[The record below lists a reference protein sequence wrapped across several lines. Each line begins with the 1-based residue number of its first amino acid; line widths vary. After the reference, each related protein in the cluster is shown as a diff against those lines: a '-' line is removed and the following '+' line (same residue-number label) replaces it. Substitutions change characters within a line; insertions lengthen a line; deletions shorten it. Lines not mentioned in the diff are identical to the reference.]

1 MAVVYR
7 SNETTPDNRT
17 ERSIMVALGYT
28 SPSGVSG
35 LSTRKCDF
43 SVRRVLVTDPAAA
56 TAAPNS
62 LLARN
67 SHPVAHYLLGD
78 SALELVEY
86 QALVS
91 AHMYGQ
97 DTLLT
102 IKVVQILVQYALH
115 GQSSVDQASRGRSS
129 ANIVN
134 VGFSKATEC
143 LMRLHRHNIRLHR
156 ALKIGNYLCKENAE
170 TMLPVA
176 QHFPVAL
183 EEVKL
188 SGMSEV
194 RYAPHVGGVHL

>member
-1 MAVVYR
+1 MAIVYR
-7 SNETTPDNRT
+7 SNETTPDKST
-17 ERSIMVALGYT
+17 ERSILATLGYT
-28 SPSGVSG
+28 SPPGVSG
-35 LSTRKCDF
+35 LAPRKCDF
-43 SVRRVLVTDPAAA
+43 YVRRVLVTDPAAA

-78 SALELVEY
+78 AALELVEY

-91 AHMYGQ
+91 AHLYGQ
-97 DTLLT
+97 DNLLT
-102 IKVVQILVQYALH
+102 IKAVQILVQHALH
-115 GQSSVDQASRGRSS
+115 AQGGVAST
-129 ANIVN
+129 AATLN
-134 VGFSKATEC
+134 VGSKATEC
-143 LMRLHRHNIRLHR
+143 LMHLQRHNVRLHR
-156 ALKIGNYLCKENAE
+156 ALKIGNHLCKENVE

-188 SGMSEV
+188 SGMSEI

>member
-78 SALELVEY
+78 AALELVEY

-91 AHMYGQ
+91 AHLYGQ
-97 DTLLT
+97 DNLLT
-102 IKVVQILVQYALH
+102 IKAVQILVQHALH
-115 GQSSVDQASRGRSS
+115 AQGGVDSS
-129 ANIVN
+129 ADILN
-134 VGFSKATEC
+134 VGSKATEC
-143 LMRLHRHNIRLHR
+143 LMRLQSHNVHLHR

-170 TMLPVA
+170 TMLPIA
-176 QHFPVAL
+176 QHFPMET

-188 SGMSEV
+188 SGMSEI